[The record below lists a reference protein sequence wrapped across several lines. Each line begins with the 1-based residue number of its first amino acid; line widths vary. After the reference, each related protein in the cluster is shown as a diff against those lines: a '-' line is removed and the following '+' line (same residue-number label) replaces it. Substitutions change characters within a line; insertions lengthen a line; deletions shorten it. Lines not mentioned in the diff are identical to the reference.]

1 MTKPWQGE
9 AALTVFTKFSEA
21 HKHHVSSAPGA
32 ELPVDDM
39 FIELSA
45 CRALTLFLKLE
56 TDCSAVGSVIEK
68 VATVLFQSHPE

>member
-1 MTKPWQGE
+1 MTNPWQGE

-21 HKHHVSSAPGA
+21 HEHHVNSAPGA

-45 CRALTLFLKLE
+45 CRALTLFL
-56 TDCSAVGSVIEK
+56 
-68 VATVLFQSHPE
+68 